1 MPSSLPDGAGVVD
14 AGACCFEYI
23 ADVEVRA
30 RAAVALLLM
39 LIALTFNSQRNLA
52 AGAAA
57 HTHGHSVLTS
67 LFGGAAEPARAEG
80 AAAKPL
86 ARRATFTLVPDTEA
100 PPAPPAKLPSRRMS
114 GETVY
119 HDAETEHEAESTPV
133 AVLSTNDE
141 AKRERFYTQ
150 RLVKWAQTAALMEA
164 EEAEQA
170 AAVPAGDAQASST
183 KKHRCACACFH
194 AKAD

>member
-1 MPSSLPDGAGVVD
+1 MWRCERTRKRRCCSHRSD
-14 AGACCFEYI
+14 ALC
-23 ADVEVRA
+23 
-30 RAAVALLLM
+30 
-39 LIALTFNSQRNLA
+39 SQRNLA
-52 AGAAA
+52 AGAAT

-67 LFGGAAEPARAEG
+67 LFGGVVEEPARAEG
-80 AAAKPL
+80 AAAVAKPL

-119 HDAETEHEAESTPV
+119 HDAEEHEAESATLV
-133 AVLSTNDE
+133 AELSTNEE

-150 RLVKWAQTAALMEA
+150 RLVKWAQTAALLEA

-170 AAVPAGDAQASST
+170 AAVPAEAAKASSNQKT
-183 KKHRCACACFH
+183 RCACACFH
-194 AKAD
+194 AKAE

>member
-1 MPSSLPDGAGVVD
+1 
-14 AGACCFEYI
+14 
-23 ADVEVRA
+23 
-30 RAAVALLLM
+30 
-39 LIALTFNSQRNLA
+39 
-52 AGAAA
+52 
-57 HTHGHSVLTS
+57 VLTS
-67 LFGGAAEPARAEG
+67 LFGGVVEEPARAEG
-80 AAAKPL
+80 AAANKPL

-119 HDAETEHEAESTPV
+119 HDAETEHEAESVPI
-133 AVLSTNDE
+133 AELSTNEE

-170 AAVPAGDAQASST
+170 AALPAEAAKASSKQKT
-183 KKHRCACACFH
+183 RCACACFH
-194 AKAD
+194 AKAE